1 LSAAAANRAAAA
13 DRVAILMYHQV
24 SVAALASFVKY
35 TVTRRAFAAQMR
47 WLASAGYSTL
57 DLPTLTA
64 HRRQG
69 EPVPPK
75 RVIITF
81 DDGFRDCA
89 HYTAPILRSHGFSAT
104 YFLVAGLMGG
114 PGTWLRA
121 ERGIE
126 PPLMSWDDAR
136 ALAADGHRCGS
147 HSMTHPRLAEISA
160 DACRDELA
168 RSRSSI
174 EEQVGHTVRELAYP
188 FGSENERVRAV
199 AAECGYES
207 ACTVEIG
214 LSTSADPALA
224 LRRVPVLGTD
234 SLIDFKSRV
243 RTGYTVSDRLRA
255 LAQSV
260 VGASRTAGNEGT
272 EGNDA

>member
-1 LSAAAANRAAAA
+1 MSAAPA

-24 SVAALASFVKY
+24 SDAPPASFVKY
-35 TVTRRAFAAQMR
+35 TVTPRTFAAQMR

-57 DLPTLTA
+57 ALPALRA
-64 HRRQG
+64 HRQQG
-69 EPVPPK
+69 VPVPPK

-81 DDGFRDCA
+81 DDGFLECA
-89 HYTAPILRSHGFSAT
+89 QHTAPILRSHGFSAT

-121 ERGIE
+121 ECGIE

-136 ALAADGHRCGS
+136 ALVADGHHCGS

-168 RSRSSI
+168 WSQRSI
-174 EEQVGHTVRELAYP
+174 EEQLGRTVRDVAYP

-224 LRRVPVLGTD
+224 LRRVPILGTE
-234 SLIDFKSRV
+234 SLMDFKSRV
-243 RTGYTVSDRLRA
+243 RTGYTVGDRLRA
-255 LAQSV
+255 LARSV
-260 VGASRTAGNEGT
+260 VGASGTAGTQGD
-272 EGNDA
+272 DA